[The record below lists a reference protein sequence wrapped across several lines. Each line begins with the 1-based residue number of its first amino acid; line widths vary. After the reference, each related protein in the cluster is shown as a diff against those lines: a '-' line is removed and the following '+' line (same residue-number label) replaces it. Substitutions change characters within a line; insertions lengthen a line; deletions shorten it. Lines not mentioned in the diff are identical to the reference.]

1 MKNEFSPADGFVR
14 SLRLWWVVVIF
25 AIAGGGLGFI
35 VHRLLPPTYS
45 SRIILTTSI
54 NFSQTGVLTDEKQD
68 QAINAA
74 RDVILS
80 DAVKGAVLSRAADS
94 GIEIDSTNFENSRFS
109 DRLGYEIIIGIDS
122 RDPNIAASLT
132 NIWGE
137 NALATLNEDL
147 LHSLKGEAFS
157 ETLNNLEACFEEV
170 SVTAPSSATCQNMG
184 ITEIQQ
190 AIDQI
195 SSLLAREIVDSH
207 AIIPSMSFALNKKA
221 VIPTSP
227 TYRNR
232 NLMVLSGLLIGFITG
247 ILVNQI
253 PLANKNMRQK

>member
-1 MKNEFSPADGFVR
+1 MKNEFSPSDVFDR

-25 AIAGGGLGFI
+25 AIAGGSLGFI
-35 VHRLLPPTYS
+35 VHRLLPPIYS

-80 DAVKGAVLSRAADS
+80 DAVKEAVLSQTAD
-94 GIEIDSTNFENSRFS
+94 GVIEIDSTNFENARFS

-122 RDPNIAASLT
+122 RDPNTAASLT

-137 NALATLNEDL
+137 IALATLNDDL
-147 LHSLKGEAFS
+147 LHSLKAEAYS
-157 ETLNNLEACFEEV
+157 ETLDNLEACFEEV
-170 SVTAPSSATCQNMG
+170 SVTAPSSATCRNMG

-190 AIDQI
+190 VIDQT
-195 SSLLAREIVDSH
+195 SSLLAQEIVDSH
-207 AIIPSMSFALNKKA
+207 AIIPSMSFALGNKA
-221 VIPTSP
+221 MIPISP

-232 NLMVLSGLLIGFITG
+232 NLMILSGLLIGFIIG
-247 ILVNQI
+247 ILVTQI
-253 PLANKNMRQK
+253 LLLNKSTHQK